1 MTEFRDTL
9 SHIGVF
15 DLRFTGP
22 LHTWSNK
29 CPSFPIAK
37 KLDRVLV
44 NQPWI
49 SSFPHSQASFLPPD
63 FSDHS
68 PAVLNLAVNLPT
80 SGTKPFKFFN
90 YLTKH
95 PLFYQTV
102 LQAWNQAGSIAWD
115 LSHLYWRSQ
124 TLPKKTSSKKKN
136 FMRSGISCGPL
147 RKATSGNVP
156 ESIGSKKGTITPP
169 SFID

>member
-1 MTEFRDTL
+1 MTEFIDTL
-9 SHIGVF
+9 SHLGVF

-49 SSFPHSQASFLPPD
+49 SSFSHSQASFLPSD
-63 FSDHS
+63 FADHS
-68 PAVLNLAVNLPT
+68 PAVLNLVVNLPA

-102 LQAWNQAGSIAWD
+102 LQAWNQVGSIAWD
-115 LSHLYWRSQ
+115 LSHLCVK
-124 TLPKKTSSKKKN
+124 LKKIKREIKQLNREN
-136 FMRSGISCGPL
+136 FSNIQERVREANL
-147 RKATSGNVP
+147 LLNDVL
-156 ESIGSKKGTITPP
+156 
-169 SFID
+169 